1 MAKRILIKAVRVR
14 GDRIPKVQGGFD
26 GKLEIYKEG
35 KDISLHLLSI
45 DGSTIFD
52 LIKFPNSASEDLNTL
67 IDRYLSQ
74 GPKLYSNSFYYSTYP
89 PNFKVIQDPF
99 NPSIIPFQNVP
110 PSPPPVEPKPTP
122 EKVEEKRLQTA
133 SDDQVKLAQA
143 NTTTVDA
150 KEIENAT
157 PLDLK
162 AMGIAKLPL
171 LLLVIGNQI
180 KNIIEPAL
188 INLIKTYIQKYI
200 DAGICVDQAT
210 IDKIIQQRNLIV
222 NQLNKIVKT
231 LTIITLS
238 LTGSIAFLALLKGI
252 IKGIDFAILVA
263 EQAAKLYPPLLPA
276 LPLLKTTLNVTK
288 LITLTDNE
296 GNSKIQKLTAIIGGA
311 ALVSSIIGGFVLIAI
326 GLLNSIDIFLQK
338 CAPDQTNKLVPISKE
353 TQDIADVQTQAT
365 LTQNQTTYKGFIIE
379 IELVPYTSTTTRRRA
394 IGKNQDGIILIQTE
408 LSFTTND
415 QTLIDELKLIIDR
428 DNLKAY

>member
-1 MAKRILIKAVRVR
+1 MA
-14 GDRIPKVQGGFD
+14 
-26 GKLEIYKEG
+26 
-35 KDISLHLLSI
+35 
-45 DGSTIFD
+45 TI
-52 LIKFPNSASEDLNTL
+52 
-67 IDRYLSQ
+67 
-74 GPKLYSNSFYYSTYP
+74 
-89 PNFKVIQDPF
+89 
-99 NPSIIPFQNVP
+99 
-110 PSPPPVEPKPTP
+110 TP
-122 EKVEEKRLQTA
+122 EELEQVRLQQA
-133 SDDQVKLAQA
+133 SDEQVALAQS

-150 KEIENAT
+150 TEIENAT
-157 PLDLK
+157 PSDLK
-162 AMGIAKLPL
+162 AMGISKLPL

-188 INLIKTYIQKYI
+188 INLIKNYIQKYLV
-200 DAGICVDQAT
+200 AEACADQAT

-231 LTIITLS
+231 LTIITVS
-238 LTGSIAFLALLKGI
+238 LTIAITFFDLLKLA
-252 IKGIDFAILVA
+252 IKGIDL
-263 EQAAKLYPPLLPA
+263 AKLAAIAAAIISPPLALTLP
-276 LPLLKTTLNVTK
+276 TTLQQLDLAKIK
-288 LITLTDNE
+288 LQTDEE
-296 GNSKIQKLTAIIGGA
+296 GNAKIARYKAIIGGA

-338 CAPDQTNKLVPISKE
+338 CAPNQANELVPISKE
-353 TQDIADVQTQAT
+353 TQDIAEVQAQAT
-365 LTQNQTTYKGFIIE
+365 LTQNQTTYRGFIIE

>member
-1 MAKRILIKAVRVR
+1 MATIN
-14 GDRIPKVQGGFD
+14 PEE
-26 GKLEIYKEG
+26 LEQ
-35 KDISLHLLSI
+35 
-45 DGSTIFD
+45 
-52 LIKFPNSASEDLNTL
+52 A
-67 IDRYLSQ
+67 
-74 GPKLYSNSFYYSTYP
+74 
-89 PNFKVIQDPF
+89 
-99 NPSIIPFQNVP
+99 
-110 PSPPPVEPKPTP
+110 
-122 EKVEEKRLQTA
+122 RLQKA
-133 SDDQVKLAQA
+133 SDEQLALA
-143 NTTTVDA
+143 LSNTTTVDA

-231 LTIITLS
+231 LTIITVS
-238 LTGSIAFLALLKGI
+238 LTIAITFLDLLKLA
-252 IKGIDFAILVA
+252 IKGIDL
-263 EQAAKLYPPLLPA
+263 AKLAAIAAALISFPLSLTLPN
-276 LPLLKTTLNVTK
+276 TLNK
-288 LITLTDNE
+288 LDLAKIKLQTDEEFNA
-296 GNSKIQKLTAIIGGA
+296 KIAKYKAIIGGA

-326 GLLNSIDIFLQK
+326 GLLSSIDIFLQK